1 MRDARFSEVQIK
13 KDIFRGGGGRIGEFG
28 WRGGGVLVLNYI
40 SRLEISRSWHLCVF
54 YIELNLVD
62 TLYFRDFPLIGT
74 SNGGGKQLSD
84 NGKVLS
90 KKKTKKHL

>member
-13 KDIFRGGGGRIGEFG
+13 KDIFRGGGVALANSVG
-28 WRGGGVLVLNYI
+28 GGGVLVLNYI